1 MSGDV
6 SRLGAPDRPTR
17 RRKPRNDVGA
27 NHSRTTG
34 RGIGHLPNLPT
45 QPSCYAQ
52 IMITLLFALATAV
65 ALGSAPGERSAMIV
79 AGPQP
84 PVRITHAAVL
94 TANEGPP
101 VVLYSAVNQTDKEY
115 EQFTVTAFVFKTDGT
130 PRARQT
136 APGRRTLEPHET
148 KYSTIVLDGAPVEA
162 TDIIVIGIDQA
173 QLAGSEEWWHTDLRP
188 LAEAA
193 VPAKK

>member
-1 MSGDV
+1 MTS
-6 SRLGAPDRPTR
+6 
-17 RRKPRNDVGA
+17 
-27 NHSRTTG
+27 
-34 RGIGHLPNLPT
+34 
-45 QPSCYAQ
+45 
-52 IMITLLFALATAV
+52 LLFALTTAL
-65 ALGSAPGERSAMIV
+65 ALGSAPGDRSAIIV
-79 AGPQP
+79 GGQQP

-94 TANEGPP
+94 TAAEGPP
-101 VVLYSAVNQTDKEY
+101 VVLYCAVNQTDKEY

-148 KYSTIVLDGAPVEA
+148 KYSTIVLDGAPIEP

-173 QLAGSEEWWHTDLRP
+173 QLAGSEEWWHADLRP

>member
-1 MSGDV
+1 M
-6 SRLGAPDRPTR
+6 P
-17 RRKPRNDVGA
+17 
-27 NHSRTTG
+27 
-34 RGIGHLPNLPT
+34 
-45 QPSCYAQ
+45 
-52 IMITLLFALATAV
+52 TLLFALTTAF
-65 ALGSAPGERSAMIV
+65 ALAAAPAERAALV
-79 AGPQP
+79 VEGQQP
-84 PVRITHAAVL
+84 PVRIIHAAVV
-94 TANEGPP
+94 TASQGPP

-148 KYSTIVLDGAPVEA
+148 KYSTIVLDGAAIEPS
-162 TDIIVIGIDQA
+162 DIIVIGVDQA
-173 QLAGSEEWWHTDLRP
+173 QLAGSEQWWHADLRP

>member
-1 MSGDV
+1 M
-6 SRLGAPDRPTR
+6 
-17 RRKPRNDVGA
+17 
-27 NHSRTTG
+27 
-34 RGIGHLPNLPT
+34 
-45 QPSCYAQ
+45 
-52 IMITLLFALATAV
+52 MITLLFALATAV

-148 KYSTIVLDGAPVEA
+148 KYSTIVLDGAPIEP